1 MWLATLED
9 HSYGPLAEA
18 IKSSV
23 GEEHEQKIKDI
34 LTEQGIPY
42 CDEHVLRD
50 KVAGWVWK
58 MSLSLQGYDKTPDI
72 KLELPLAIEGGHVI
86 NWIESKVLALRKT

>member
-1 MWLATLED
+1 MKQSRFLHNFKYLEVWLATLED

-50 KVAGWVWK
+50 KVAGWV
-58 MSLSLQGYDKTPDI
+58 
-72 KLELPLAIEGGHVI
+72 
-86 NWIESKVLALRKT
+86 